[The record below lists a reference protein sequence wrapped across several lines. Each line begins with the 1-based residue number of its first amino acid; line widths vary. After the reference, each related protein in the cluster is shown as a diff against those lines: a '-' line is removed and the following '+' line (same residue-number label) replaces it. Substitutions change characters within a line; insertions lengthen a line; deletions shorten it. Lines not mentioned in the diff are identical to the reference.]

1 MTINLTEIFSSIQG
15 EGPFM
20 GRPAVFIRL
29 SGCIPPLCPWCDTIH
44 ACSPGKKTRVD
55 HILSRVLDLG
65 SSLVVITGGEPFLQ
79 WDSGLGRLESA
90 LLDKGIFIQYET
102 SGKIL
107 IPGTSQGFKVC
118 SPKYIRGQWYF
129 VSENIH
135 QADAFKFVVTDDCSQ
150 VIDFVTAHALPRKK
164 VWIMPL
170 GASREAQLRRTPQV
184 WNFCAENKF
193 NFSPRLHTLAFNN
206 KRGI

>member
-1 MTINLTEIFSSIQG
+1 MFY
-15 EGPFM
+15 P
-20 GRPAVFIRL
+20 
-29 SGCIPPLCPWCDTIH
+29 GCRH
-44 ACSPGKKTRVD
+44 GF
-55 HILSRVLDLG
+55 
-65 SSLVVITGGEPFLQ
+65 ITGGEPFLQ

-107 IPGTSQGFKVC
+107 IPGASQGFKVC
-118 SPKYIRGQWYF
+118 SPKYIKDQWHF

-135 QADAFKFVVTDDCSQ
+135 QADAFKFVVADDCSQ
-150 VIDFVTAHALPRKK
+150 VKDFVTTHALPRKK

-170 GASREAQLRRTPQV
+170 GANREAQLLRSPGI
-184 WNFCAENKF
+184 WNFCVENKF